1 MYLKSKYY
9 NDILIKMRGENFMIT
24 LIISGGDIE
33 EEFLRSFIKKQKIDK
48 IIVAD
53 KGLEVLNKLNLIPN
67 YIIGDFDSVSE
78 DILNEYTE
86 KNIEIVKLNPE
97 KDYTDTHMALK
108 LAIKLK
114 SSQIYILGA
123 LGKRMDHAIAN
134 IHILKEALDNNIK
147 CKIVDKNN
155 EIELIT
161 SGINNVKN
169 SEYKYI
175 SLIPL
180 TTEVTGI
187 TLSGFKYLLKDAILK
202 IGHSIGVSNEI
213 LSNEA
218 KIIIRTGILIMVKSK
233 D

>member
-1 MYLKSKYY
+1 M
-9 NDILIKMRGENFMIT
+9 ET

-33 EEFLRSFIKKQKIDK
+33 EEFLKSFINKKKIDK

-53 KGLEVLNKLNLIPN
+53 KGLEVLNRIDLKPN
-67 YIIGDFDSVSE
+67 YIIGDFDSVNESV
-78 DILNEYTE
+78 LNKYNE
-86 KNIEIVKLNPE
+86 NDIEIVKLNPE

-108 LAIKLK
+108 LAISLK
-114 SSQIYILGA
+114 SNQIYILGA

-134 IHILKEALDNNIK
+134 IHILKEALDNNLN
-147 CKIVDKNN
+147 CKIIDENN

-161 SGINNVKN
+161 TGINVVKS

-187 TLSGFKYLLKDAILK
+187 TLEGFKYSLNDATLE

-218 KIIIRTGILIMVKSK
+218 KIIIKTGILIMIKSK

>member
-1 MYLKSKYY
+1 MT
-9 NDILIKMRGENFMIT
+9 T
-24 LIISGGDIE
+24 LIISGGDIG
-33 EEFLRSFIKKQKIDK
+33 EEFLKIFIKKQKIDK

-53 KGLEVLNKLNLIPN
+53 KGLEILNKINLIPN
-67 YIIGDFDSVSE
+67 YIIGDFDSVCES
-78 DILNEYTE
+78 ILNKHKE
-86 KNIEIVKLNPE
+86 KDVEILKLNPE

-108 LAIKLK
+108 LAIELK
-114 SSQIYILGA
+114 SNQIYILGA

-134 IHILKEALDNNIK
+134 IHILKEALDNNIS

-161 SGINNVKN
+161 SGTNELKN

-180 TTEVTGI
+180 TTNVTGI
-187 TLSGFKYLLKDAILK
+187 TLKGFKYLLNDATLE

-213 LSNEA
+213 ISDKAE
-218 KIIIRTGILIMVKSK
+218 IIIDTGILIMIKSK

>member
-1 MYLKSKYY
+1 
-9 NDILIKMRGENFMIT
+9 MIT

-33 EEFLRSFIKKQKIDK
+33 EEFLKCFIKKQKIDN

-53 KGLEVLNKLNLIPN
+53 RGLEILNRINLTPN
-67 YIIGDFDSVSE
+67 YIIGDFDSVDES
-78 DILNEYTE
+78 ILNEYKDKE
-86 KNIEIVKLNPE
+86 IEILKLNPE

-147 CKIVDKNN
+147 CKIIDKSN

-161 SGINNVKN
+161 SGTNDVRN

-187 TLSGFKYLLKDAILK
+187 TLKGFKYLLDDAILE

-218 KIIIRTGILIMVKSK
+218 KIIIKTGILIMIKSK

>member
-1 MYLKSKYY
+1 
-9 NDILIKMRGENFMIT
+9 MIT

-33 EEFLRSFIKKQKIDK
+33 EEFLKCFIKKQKIDN

-53 KGLEVLNKLNLIPN
+53 RGLEILNKINLTPN
-67 YIIGDFDSVSE
+67 YIIGDFDSVDES
-78 DILNEYTE
+78 ILNEYKDKE
-86 KNIEIVKLNPE
+86 IEILKLNPE

-147 CKIVDKNN
+147 CKIIDKSN

-161 SGINNVKN
+161 SGTNDVRN

-187 TLSGFKYLLKDAILK
+187 TLKGFKYLLDDAILE

-218 KIIIRTGILIMVKSK
+218 KIIIKTGILIMIKSK

>member
-1 MYLKSKYY
+1 
-9 NDILIKMRGENFMIT
+9 MIT

-33 EEFLRSFIKKQKIDK
+33 EEFLKCFIKKQKIDN

-53 KGLEVLNKLNLIPN
+53 RGLEILNRINLTPN
-67 YIIGDFDSVSE
+67 YIIGDFDSVDES
-78 DILNEYTE
+78 ILNEYKDKE
-86 KNIEIVKLNPE
+86 IEILKLNPE

-147 CKIVDKNN
+147 CKIIDKSN

-161 SGINNVKN
+161 SGTNDVRN
-169 SEYKYI
+169 SEYRYI

-187 TLSGFKYLLKDAILK
+187 TLKGFKYLLDDAILE

-218 KIIIRTGILIMVKSK
+218 KIIIKTGILIMIKSK